1 MCPFIVLALSVLRQ
15 GTKKSKMFTIFLQIA
30 KPLRSLNAFFLG
42 VLLCLTSAVHL
53 NNPFLFL
60 ISVERYHIVS
70 SSFTEW
76 VAAALMFSGLVI
88 GSALIVGIWTR
99 ASFICASM
107 VFSCFLLA
115 QAYVLTS
122 GLQADCGCLGSLS
135 LAIGWKSITLVACC
149 LASAVVGAYFDKE
162 DPVPSV
168 DK

>member
-1 MCPFIVLALSVLRQ
+1 MCPFIVQDLSVLRQ
-15 GTKKSKMFTIFLQIA
+15 GTKKINMFTIFRHVA
-30 KPLRSLNAFFLG
+30 RPLRSINAFFLG
-42 VLLCLTSAVHL
+42 VLLCLTSVIHL

-60 ISVERYHIVS
+60 TSVEQYHIVS

-99 ASFICASM
+99 ASLICASM

-115 QAYVLTS
+115 QAYVFTS

-149 LASAVVGAYFDKE
+149 LASAVVGAYFAKE
-162 DPVPSV
+162 APVPSV